1 MSDLNLPL
9 IVITAAHGLPDGAN
23 KAFGRYFRM
32 VRYEE
37 AVKWPEEERKAVVG
51 VVNFGHFH
59 IDGKFC
65 KKFTSLKVVSNI
77 GVGVDHIDVKD
88 LKEKG
93 IYVGHTPGVL
103 STTVAEMAFTLMLA
117 AARNLIQADR
127 YCHSDR
133 DVPSSRPTNMF
144 MGQDLY
150 GKAVGIVGMG
160 AIGKEIGVRCKA
172 FGMKIFYHNRKPC
185 TKQEETT
192 AGRAFDKVVDTKALV
207 NALKTKEIASAAL
220 DVTEPEPLPLS
231 HELKELPNAI
241 LVPHIGSAT
250 RECRLRMTYMA
261 LDNLRLGLSS
271 NSLIRTPGEIPT
283 ESEVEKINARYQER
297 LGEDHKLT

>member
-1 MSDLNLPL
+1 
-9 IVITAAHGLPDGAN
+9 
-23 KAFGRYFRM
+23 
-32 VRYEE
+32 
-37 AVKWPEEERKAVVG
+37 
-51 VVNFGHFH
+51 
-59 IDGKFC
+59 
-65 KKFTSLKVVSNI
+65 
-77 GVGVDHIDVKD
+77 
-88 LKEKG
+88 
-93 IYVGHTPGVL
+93 
-103 STTVAEMAFTLMLA
+103 
-117 AARNLIQADR
+117 
-127 YCHSDR
+127 
-133 DVPSSRPTNMF
+133 MF

-192 AGRAFDKVVDTKALV
+192 AGSAKYCENLSELLKISDFVFLVVPLTKSTRNLISTNEFKAMKTTAHLINVARGGVVDTKALV

-297 LGEDHKLT
+297 LEAEDHKLT